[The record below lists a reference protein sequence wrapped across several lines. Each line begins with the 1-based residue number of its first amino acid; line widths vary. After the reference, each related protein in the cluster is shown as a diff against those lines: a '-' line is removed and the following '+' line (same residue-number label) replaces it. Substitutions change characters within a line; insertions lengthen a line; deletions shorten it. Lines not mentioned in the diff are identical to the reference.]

1 MTGALLVLEHN
12 IVVYRRTWKGSIF
25 VSFVSPLL
33 FLLAMG
39 VGLGNLISHGAVR
52 TLDGGSYVSF
62 IAPGLLA
69 VTTMQTA
76 YSMTTYPI
84 LYKTL
89 WGRTYDAML
98 ATPLRVGDLLAG
110 EIGWII
116 ARLAIVASAF
126 FVVMTIFG
134 TVHSTAAVL
143 AIPAAI
149 LNGLAF
155 GAPVLAF
162 AATQRN
168 DVGFTV
174 IARFGI
180 TPLFI
185 LAGTFFPISQLP
197 GLLQAIGWLTPL
209 SHGVALA
216 RALTIGGGTTGMAV
230 HVAVL
235 LAYTLVGFTA
245 AGFTLHRRLSR

>member
-1 MTGALLVLEHN
+1 MTGALLVLEHD
-12 IVVYRRTWKGSIF
+12 ILVYRRTWKGSIF

-33 FLLAMG
+33 FLIALG
-39 VGLGNLISHGAVR
+39 VGLGNLIAHGPVP
-52 TLDGGSYVSF
+52 TLGGVSYVSF

-76 YSMTTYPI
+76 FSMTTYPV

-98 ATPLRVGDLLAG
+98 ATPLKVGDLLAG

-116 ARLAIVASAF
+116 VRLAIVASAF
-126 FVVMTIFG
+126 FIVMTIFG
-134 TVHSTAAVL
+134 TVNSAAAAL
-143 AIPAAI
+143 AIPAAV

-162 AATQRN
+162 SATQRN
-168 DVGFTV
+168 DLGFTV
-174 IARFGI
+174 IARFI
-180 TPLFI
+180 VTPLFI
-185 LAGTFFPISQLP
+185 LAGTFFPISRLP
-197 GLLQAIGWLTPL
+197 SVVQAIAWLTPL
-209 SHGVALA
+209 AHGVALT
-216 RALTIGGGTTGMAV
+216 RGLTVGGGTSVAAL

-235 LAYTLVGFTA
+235 LGYALVGFTV
-245 AGFTLHRRLSR
+245 AGFALHRRLAR